1 MARRG
6 MQFGSAE
13 DLNCLSGIQRFEIET
28 NDGTVE
34 VCYAARVVTDSFILP
49 WRIYIKDYVFSNDGN
64 SYYIPNEGSVKY
76 LQSEGTLPNP
86 IPDYSLT
93 KVDLV
98 SGNFLWIGLG
108 IMFAYAGIRSFF
120 DKEDAIEKE
129 SENKN

>member
-1 MARRG
+1 M
-6 MQFGSAE
+6 
-13 DLNCLSGIQRFEIET
+13 
-28 NDGTVE
+28 
-34 VCYAARVVTDSFILP
+34 TDSFILP
-49 WRIYIKDYVFSNDGN
+49 WRIYIKDYVFSSDGN
-64 SYYIPNEGSVKY
+64 SYYILNEGSVKY

-120 DKEDAIEKE
+120 DKEDAIQKD